1 MAGAGIG
8 QRFAI
13 VLTRFGDAVTL
24 FNVFLFCGPCGREG
38 THCAGRDN
46 SRQRGCDEAFYIV
59 HKFSPLVMNKGSRSF
74 KPGKQDK
81 ATAVPIRLN
90 PLFLFYK
97 QGVNNNL
104 TAQIQ

>member
-1 MAGAGIG
+1 
-8 QRFAI
+8 
-13 VLTRFGDAVTL
+13 
-24 FNVFLFCGPCGREG
+24 
-38 THCAGRDN
+38 
-46 SRQRGCDEAFYIV
+46 
-59 HKFSPLVMNKGSRSF
+59 MNKGSRSF

>member
-1 MAGAGIG
+1 
-8 QRFAI
+8 
-13 VLTRFGDAVTL
+13 
-24 FNVFLFCGPCGREG
+24 
-38 THCAGRDN
+38 
-46 SRQRGCDEAFYIV
+46 
-59 HKFSPLVMNKGSRSF
+59 MNKGSRSF

-97 QGVNNNL
+97 QGVNSNF